1 MTTKELR
8 QKFGVSKAP
17 LLVAKDARVFVK
29 NMPFDEEHSGKIETR
44 SWIVIT
50 GGKLHRSNTY
60 NGGLGKGGNPLA
72 SYNTEDAPAD
82 DKALTK
88 KTKGYAEVELDE
100 CPFIAVEG
108 AAATTAAAE

>member
-8 QKFGVSKAP
+8 KKFGVTKAP
-17 LLVAKDARVFVK
+17 LLVKADAQVFVK
-29 NMPFDEEHSGKIETR
+29 DMAFDEEHSGKIVTR
-44 SWIVIT
+44 SWIVIS

-60 NGGLGKGGNPLA
+60 DGNLGKGGNPTA

-82 DKALTK
+82 EKALAK
-88 KTKGYAEVELDE
+88 KTKGYAEVELSD

-108 AAATTAAAE
+108 AAATTAG